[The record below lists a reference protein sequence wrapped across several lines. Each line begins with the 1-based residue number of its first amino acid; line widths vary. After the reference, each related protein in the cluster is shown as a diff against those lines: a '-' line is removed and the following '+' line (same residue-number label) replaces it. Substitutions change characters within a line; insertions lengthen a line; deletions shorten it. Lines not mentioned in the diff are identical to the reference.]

1 MREEDRDPFAELED
15 ILGHV
20 FQDRELLRQ
29 AVRHGS
35 AMTAADGGNYQRLEF
50 LGDAVLGHALALL
63 LYERSPD
70 LDQGGLTRMRAHL
83 ARSSSLSEMAALL
96 GLERFIELGPSEES
110 TRGRERHALLEDVF
124 EAVIG
129 AVALDGGWQ
138 AAFDFVRRQFEPELE
153 DLDERTLT
161 LANPK
166 TALQEAAQARGLPV
180 PEYQE
185 VGVTGPD
192 HSRMWVFD
200 VVWDGEEIA
209 RGDGRSKR
217 KAQQR
222 AARRALIRLGLVPE
236 G

>member
-1 MREEDRDPFAELED
+1 MAQVDGDPMSELEAL
-15 ILGHV
+15 LGHD
-20 FQDRELLRQ
+20 FEDRELLRQ

-35 AMTAADGGNYQRLEF
+35 ASAAAGGGSYQRLEF
-50 LGDAVLGHALALL
+50 LGDAVLGHALALI
-63 LYERSPD
+63 LYEKFPD

-83 ARSSSLSEMAALL
+83 ARSSTLSEMASLL
-96 GLERFIELGPSEES
+96 GLERFVELGPSEQMS
-110 TRGRERHALLEDVF
+110 RGRERHSLLEDVL

-138 AAFDFVRRQFEPELE
+138 AALDFVEQQFAAELE

-192 HSRMWVFD
+192 HHRQWAFE
-200 VVWDGEEIA
+200 VVWNGEAIA
-209 RGDGRSKR
+209 RGEGRSKR

-222 AARRALIRLGLVPE
+222 AARRALLRLGLVPE